1 MTPQFLR
8 ALQAEINASPAC
20 AEHVHTNDMPKISG
34 AEALAKDQAIADII
48 NVGRTRPK
56 AFEIGKGTIVEVLG
70 LAGANAFLDIIDG
83 DSTYRHVKH
92 LLQDGRLRVD
102 SALVEQLVQGF
113 IQAGVISANG
123 GAALLAL
130 GREPDPVT
138 AAEVSRAVRGPWGDE
153 E

>member
-8 ALQAEINASPAC
+8 ALQTQINATPAC
-20 AEHVHTNDMPKISG
+20 TQHVHTNDMPKISSI
-34 AEALAKDQAIADII
+34 EAAAKDKAIADII
-48 NVGRTRPK
+48 SVGRTRPK
-56 AFEIGKGTIVEVLG
+56 AYEIGKGTIVEVLG

-83 DSTYRHVKH
+83 DTTYRHVKH

-102 SALVEQLVQGF
+102 SVMVAALVQGF
-113 IQAGVISANG
+113 MQANVISAEG

>member
-8 ALQAEINASPAC
+8 ALQTAILASEPC
-20 AEHVHTNDMPKISG
+20 AEYVHTNDMPKISST
-34 AEALAKDQAIADII
+34 EAATKDKAIADII
-48 NVGRTRPK
+48 SVGRTRAK

-83 DSTYRHVKH
+83 DTTYRHVKH
-92 LLQDGRLRVD
+92 LLQNGRLRVD
-102 SALVEQLVQGF
+102 SALVVQLVQGF
-113 IQAGVISANG
+113 MQAGVISANG

-138 AAEVSRAVRGPWGDE
+138 AADVSRALRGPWGDE
-153 E
+153 

>member
-8 ALQAEINASPAC
+8 DLQTAILTSEPC
-20 AEHVHTNDMPKISG
+20 AQYVHTNDMPKISST
-34 AEALAKDQAIADII
+34 EAAAKDKAIADII
-48 NVGRTRPK
+48 SVDRTRPK

-83 DSTYRHVKH
+83 DATYRHVKH

-102 SALVEQLVQGF
+102 SALVVQLVQGF
-113 IQAGVISANG
+113 MQAGVISANG

>member
-8 ALQAEINASPAC
+8 ALQTLINNTPAC
-20 AEHVHTNDMPKISG
+20 AQYVHTNDMPKISG
-34 AEALAKDQAIADII
+34 IEAKAKDQAIADIV
-48 NVGRTRPK
+48 NMGRTRPK
-56 AFEIGKGTIVEVLG
+56 AYEIGKGTIVEVLG
-70 LAGANAFLDIIDG
+70 LPGANAFLDIIDG

-92 LLQDGRLRVD
+92 LLQDGRLRID
-102 SALVEQLVQGF
+102 STLVVNLVQGF
-113 IQAGVISANG
+113 MQANVISAEG

-130 GREPDPVT
+130 GREPDPVS

>member
-8 ALQAEINASPAC
+8 DLQTAILESEPC
-20 AEHVHTNDMPKISG
+20 AQYVHTNDMPKINST
-34 AEALAKDQAIADII
+34 EAAAKDKAIADII
-48 NVGRTRPK
+48 SVGRTRPK
-56 AFEIGKGTIVEVLG
+56 AYEIGKGTIVEVLG

-83 DSTYRHVKH
+83 DATYRHVKH

-102 SALVEQLVQGF
+102 SALVVQLVQGF
-113 IQAGVISANG
+113 MQAGVISANG

>member
-8 ALQAEINASPAC
+8 ALQTAILASEPC
-20 AEHVHTNDMPKISG
+20 AQHVHTNDMPKISSTEV
-34 AEALAKDQAIADII
+34 AAKDKAIADII
-48 NVGRTRPK
+48 GADRTRAKP
-56 AFEIGKGTIVEVLG
+56 FEIGKGTIVEVLG

-83 DSTYRHVKH
+83 DATYRHVKH

-102 SALVEQLVQGF
+102 SAMVTGLVQGF
-113 IQAGVISANG
+113 MQAGVISANG

-130 GREPDPVT
+130 GREPAPVT

-153 E
+153 